1 MTDWSQLIQQY
12 GQLVWKTIYRLVNHD
27 ADAADCFQNTFVAA
41 LDVSR
46 KQSVGSWP
54 GLLKR
59 LATLKALERLRQR
72 YRTVRFEAELNETE
86 DRAFSGASPEQEVT
100 ASELTVHL
108 RLVLAELDPKQ
119 AQVFCLCCLEECSY
133 QEVAREMELTVNHV
147 GVLLNRAKASLRER
161 LKAFAPAKS

>member
-46 KQSVGSWP
+46 RESVESWP

-72 YRTVRFEAELNETE
+72 YRTARYETELNDTE
-86 DRAFSGASPEQEVT
+86 AAAFSVAPPEQDVT
-100 ASELTVHL
+100 ASELTAHL
-108 RLVLAELDPKQ
+108 RLVLAELDPRQ
-119 AQVFCLCCLEECSY
+119 AQVFCLCCLEEFSY
-133 QEVAREMELTVNHV
+133 QDVAAEMQVTANHV

-161 LKAFAPAKS
+161 LKTFAPAKS